1 MEPLFPILILTIP
14 LFMFLF
20 LGLLGKYM
28 SHKWAGILGTAGMG
42 VTMILAYSTAF
53 TYFFSGSP
61 EFIENGQRL
70 QSVVFNVDWLQLYD
84 QLVIRI
90 GFLLDPISA
99 MMLVVITTISFMV
112 HLYSNGYMRDHHG
125 VWEKGFQRFYAFLSL
140 FSFSM
145 LGLVVATNIFQMY
158 IFWELVGASSYL
170 LIGFYY
176 TKPSAVSASKKA
188 FIVTRFAD
196 LGFLIGILILSW
208 YTGTFNF
215 TDLTSVGVE
224 GMSDVFKV
232 DLSTA
237 EGIKNIF
244 STSAAPMFMGAS
256 VLTWALVLIFMGG
269 MGKSAMMPLHIWL
282 PDAMEG
288 PTPVSALIHA
298 ATMVVAGVYL
308 VARLFP
314 LYLME
319 PASLTIVTV
328 VGAITAL
335 YAAMVACTQV
345 DIKRVL
351 AFSTISQIAFMMV
364 SLGVAS
370 PDFHEGLGYMA
381 SMFHLF
387 THAMFKALLFLGA
400 GALIHAIGSN
410 DYTAMHGLRKYMPVT
425 HITFLIG
432 CLAIAGII
440 PFSGFFSKD
449 EILSSCLGSSTITYL
464 WMSMV
469 AGLTAFYMFRLYYLI
484 FWWKEHKIHEGH
496 HAPHD
501 QPWTMTLP
509 LVILAAI
516 SCVAGFIPFGDFVT
530 WNGEEYDFMAH
541 FDWNVAT
548 VSLCI
553 AVLGIGLATI
563 MYRKENPWPQ
573 RMRELLP
580 GLWRWCHHRFYF
592 DELYMFITHKIIF
605 GCISRPI
612 AWFDRHVVDG
622 AMDGMAYVTNKT
634 AYAIRGLQS
643 GKVQYYV
650 WIYLIGALLLGTV
663 TALCLL

>member
-1 MEPLFPILILTIP
+1 
-14 LFMFLF
+14 MFLF
-20 LGLLGKYM
+20 LGLLGGKM
-28 SHKWAGILGTAGMG
+28 SHRLAGTLGTLGMG
-42 VTMILAYSTAF
+42 TVLVLAYTTAF
-53 TYFFSGSP
+53 TYFFSGSS
-61 EFIENGQRL
+61 EFVNAAGERL
-70 QSVVFNVDWLQLYD
+70 QAIVFNQTWLAFTD
-84 QLVIRI
+84 KLVIKL

-112 HLYSNGYMRDHHG
+112 HLYSLGYMRDHHG
-125 VWEKGFQRFYAFLSL
+125 VFERGFQRFYAFLSL

-196 LGFLIGILILSW
+196 LGFLIGILILSY
-208 YTGTFNF
+208 YTGTFDF
-215 TDLTSVGVE
+215 TALTSIPVDGIA
-224 GMSDVFKV
+224 DVYQI
-232 DLSTA
+232 SEQTA
-237 EGIKNIF
+237 LNVKGIF
-244 STSAAPMFMGAS
+244 DSAAASTFMGAS
-256 VLTWALVLIFMGG
+256 VMTWALVLIFMGG

-319 PASLTIVTV
+319 ESALEIVTV
-328 VGAITAL
+328 VGALTAF
-335 YAAMVACTQV
+335 YAAMVACTQI

-364 SLGVAS
+364 SLGVAR

-410 DYTAMHGLRKYMPVT
+410 DYTAMHGLRKHMPVT
-425 HITFLIG
+425 HWTFLIG

-449 EILSSCLGSSTITYL
+449 EILSSCLGYSWVAYV
-464 WMSMV
+464 WMSLV

-484 FWWKEHKIHEGH
+484 FWWKEHKTPEGH

-501 QPWTMTLP
+501 QPWTMSLP
-509 LVILAAI
+509 LIILAAI
-516 SCVAGFIPFGDFVT
+516 SCVAGFIPFGKFVT
-530 WNGEEYDFMAH
+530 WNGEPYDFMAH
-541 FDWNVAT
+541 FDWSVASVSLAVAIIAIALAT
-548 VSLCI
+548 V
-553 AVLGIGLATI
+553 
-563 MYRKENPWPQ
+563 MYRKENS
-573 RMRELLP
+573 LP
-580 GLWRWCHHRFYF
+580 EKFKNALPNLWRWCHHRFYW
-592 DELYMFITHKIIF
+592 DELYQFITHKIIF
-605 GCISRPI
+605 NCVSRPI
-612 AWFDRHVVDG
+612 AWFDRHIIDG
-622 AMDGMAYVTNKT
+622 TMDSFATMTNK
-634 AYAIRGLQS
+634 ASEFIRPLQS
-643 GKVQYYV
+643 GQIQYYV
-650 WIYLIGALLLGTV
+650 WIYLIGALLLGGV
-663 TALCLL
+663 TLICLL